1 MSSHKSTCRG
11 RNLKRALIM
20 ARNGA
25 WAGSTSLPTWDSCSG
40 LRRWSMIDSTE
51 FCSWEP
57 ALLQLSRLLLAAWAG
72 GFCVGSQKVLIPAEV
87 GAGVLWVPLS
97 SPRAEVTQQVPR
109 RVSEQPERF
118 SLGLLPKVAK
128 KSPQRQE
135 GKFSQVPA
143 RNFGADSCFVPS
155 PELPLYRNKLQTIL
169 TSLLPLNNTTGS

>member
-1 MSSHKSTCRG
+1 
-11 RNLKRALIM
+11 
-20 ARNGA
+20 
-25 WAGSTSLPTWDSCSG
+25 
-40 LRRWSMIDSTE
+40 MIDSTE

-128 KSPQRQE
+128 KKPTKTRGQ
-135 GKFSQVPA
+135 
-143 RNFGADSCFVPS
+143 
-155 PELPLYRNKLQTIL
+155 IL
-169 TSLLPLNNTTGS
+169 TSPSEELRG